1 MDLQGKSVVVTGGAS
16 GLGLA
21 VAHRL
26 GERGAKVVV
35 ADVKRG
41 DNDLGDALFVECDVT
56 SEPAMEKVVNAATG
70 AGPLAAVVCCAG
82 IGIAEKILGKEA
94 PQSLEHFNK
103 VLQVNLIGSFNALRL
118 GAWAM
123 RDNEPDA
130 DGQRGA
136 VVLTASIAAF
146 EGQVG
151 QAAYAASKGG
161 IVGLCLP
168 AARELARQGIR
179 VMALAPGIFDTPM
192 LAAVPEKIRQQL
204 AAGIPFPKRLG
215 QPAEFA
221 QMVETILDSPV
232 LNGSTIRLDGA
243 LRMV

>member
-1 MDLQGKSVVVTGGAS
+1 MDLQGKSAVVTGGAS

-41 DNDLGDALFVECDVT
+41 ENDLGDALFVECDVT
-56 SEPAMEKVVNAATG
+56 SEPAMEKVINAATG

-82 IGIAEKILGKEA
+82 IGIAAKILGKEA
-94 PQSLEHFNK
+94 PQSLESFNK

-136 VVLTASIAAF
+136 VVLTASIAAY

-192 LAAVPEKIRQQL
+192 LAAVPEKVRQQL
-204 AAGIPFPKRLG
+204 AAGVPFPKRLG
-215 QPAEFA
+215 QPEEFA
-221 QMVETILDSPV
+221 RTVESILDSPM

-243 LRMV
+243 LRMI